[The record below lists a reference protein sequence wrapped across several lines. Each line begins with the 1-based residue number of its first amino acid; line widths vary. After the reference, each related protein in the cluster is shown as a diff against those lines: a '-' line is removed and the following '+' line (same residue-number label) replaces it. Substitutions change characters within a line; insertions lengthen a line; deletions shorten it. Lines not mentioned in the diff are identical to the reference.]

1 MSNSKFSR
9 FSQVSKHRKS
19 RLLSAAAL
27 LSCSL
32 TALAQPAT
40 QPGGTQ
46 TSPTVVPAA
55 VPSVPSAFKLSDR
68 IPVGPQVKVGKL
80 DNGLTYYIQK
90 NGKPEKKLELRLVV
104 KAGSIL
110 EDDDQQ
116 GLAHFTEHM
125 AFNGSTHFKKSELIS
140 YLQSIGIKFGA
151 DLNAYTS
158 FDQTVYILPIPTED
172 RKNIDQGF
180 SVLQDWAQGLTLED
194 SAIDAERAVVLE
206 ELRIGKGADD
216 RMRKVLFPK
225 LFNGSRY
232 ADRLPIGKE
241 HILQTFK
248 HDALRR
254 FYHDWYRPDL
264 MAVVVVG
271 DIEPAEA
278 EKLIRA
284 HFSGLK
290 NPAHERPRPYAQIP
304 LRAATEGLVVTDKE
318 ATSNSLLIRYPI
330 QEVKDVDTFGYYRQS
345 LIEGLYG
352 GMLGQRMQELTLQAN
367 PPFIQGGSG
376 ADKVA
381 RGYKSYTARAV
392 LGKAGVQPAIDAL
405 VQEDERARQFG
416 FGAQELERAKKN
428 LLRSFERAYSERDK
442 SDSAGYVAEYTRN
455 FLEQESI
462 AGIANEYAY
471 VQKMVPGI
479 TLEEVNQAFKQAIP
493 PEQKK
498 LVVYMGSDQPAAGNA
513 GQGLP
518 TKESLVAAVSAAE
531 KVVVQPR
538 QEKTYGDSLM
548 ASPPKAGS
556 VVTETVDK
564 ALGLIRLTLSNGVNV
579 VLKPTDFKNDQVLLS
594 STRFGGQSLFD
605 DADIFNARYASSI
618 VGQMGL
624 STYSPT
630 DLQKVLAGKSVNV
643 GAYLGNL
650 SEGVSASSGSN
661 DIETMLQLVY
671 LSYTGARQDG
681 AIYQSF
687 ISKQQDLAKNA
698 LSRPETLL
706 NDTVLSTVYNDS
718 PRIARVARPSDF
730 DKVHLDRVMQIYRDR
745 FSSARG
751 TTFFLVGSFDPE
763 KVKPLLATYL
773 ASLPAGETVTSYR
786 DLGVRPVAG
795 VVKKDVFKGAEP
807 KSSISLTFNGAAHYS
822 EAEQMKL
829 QALVEVLNIKLVE
842 VLREKMGLIY
852 GGGMQAALS
861 PQPYENYSIS
871 VSFPTGPQNVDK
883 VIAATFAEIEKIK
896 AEGPQAADLAKVKLN
911 WITNYQ
917 KAMRDNGFWLSRLQA
932 SQVLGTD
939 PASILTY
946 EKRVA
951 SIGAEDV
958 KEAARRY
965 FDMQN
970 YVQVVLYPE
979 AAAAK
984 LAKQAP

>member
-1 MSNSKFSR
+1 
-9 FSQVSKHRKS
+9 V
-19 RLLSAAAL
+19 
-27 LSCSL
+27 
-32 TALAQPAT
+32 
-40 QPGGTQ
+40 
-46 TSPTVVPAA
+46 
-55 VPSVPSAFKLSDR
+55 
-68 IPVGPQVKVGKL
+68 
-80 DNGLTYYIQK
+80 
-90 NGKPEKKLELRLVV
+90 
-104 KAGSIL
+104 
-110 EDDDQQ
+110 
-116 GLAHFTEHM
+116 
-125 AFNGSTHFKKSELIS
+125 
-140 YLQSIGIKFGA
+140 KFGA

-158 FDQTVYILPIPTED
+158 FDETVYILPIPTED
-172 RKNIDQGF
+172 RKNIDKGF
-180 SVLQDWAQGLTLED
+180 SVLQDWAQGLAMDGE
-194 SAIDAERAVVLE
+194 AIDAERAVVLE

-216 RMRKVLFPK
+216 RMSKVLYPK

-232 ADRLPIGKE
+232 AERLPIGKE
-241 HILQTFK
+241 HVLQTFK

-254 FYHDWYRPDL
+254 FYRDWYRPDL
-264 MAVVVVG
+264 MAVVAVG

-284 HFSGLK
+284 HFAGLQ
-290 NPAHERPRPYAQIP
+290 NPANERPRPYAKIP

-318 ATSNSLLIRYPI
+318 ATANSLLIRYPI
-330 QEVKDVDTFGYYRQS
+330 QEMKDVDTFGYYRQG

-352 GMLGQRMQELTLQAN
+352 AMLGMRMQELTQQAN

-376 ADKVA
+376 MGRVV
-381 RGYKSYTARAV
+381 RGYKSYNAYAV
-392 LGKAGVQPAIDAL
+392 LGKAGVGPAVNAL

-416 FGAQELERAKKN
+416 FSAPEFERAKKN

-442 SDSAGYVAEYTRN
+442 SDSSGYVAEYIRN
-455 FLEQESI
+455 FLEQESVP
-462 AGIANEYAY
+462 GIANEYAY
-471 VQKMVPGI
+471 VKKMLPGI
-479 TLEEVNQAFKQAIP
+479 SLEEVNQAFRNALP

-498 LVVYMGSDQPAAGNA
+498 LVVYMGSDKPVAGNGNEA
-513 GQGLP
+513 LP
-518 TKESLVAAVSAAE
+518 TTAALVDAVDAAE
-531 KVVVQPR
+531 KVAVQPR
-538 QEKTYGDSLM
+538 EEKAYGSSLM
-548 ASPPKAGS
+548 ETPPKAGS
-556 VVTETVDK
+556 IVAETTDK
-564 ALGLIRLTLSNGVNV
+564 ALGLTRLTLSNGVNV

-624 STYSPT
+624 TNYSPT

-650 SEGVSASSGSN
+650 SEGVGASSGSA

-671 LSYTGARQDG
+671 LSYTGVRQDP

-698 LSRPETLL
+698 LSRPEAVFR
-706 NDTVLSTVYNDS
+706 DTVLATMYNDS

-730 DKVHLDRVMQIYRDR
+730 DKVSLERVMQIYRDR

-751 TTFFLVGSFDPE
+751 TTFFLVGSFDID

-773 ASLPAGETVTSYR
+773 ASLPAGETATSYR
-786 DLGVRPVAG
+786 DLGVRPVTG
-795 VVKKDVFKGAEP
+795 IVKKDVFKGAEP
-807 KSSISLTFNGAAHYS
+807 KSDISITFNGPAHYS

-829 QALVEVLNIKLVE
+829 QAVVEVLNIKLVE

-852 GGGMQAALS
+852 GGGLQASLT
-861 PQPYENYSIS
+861 PQPYENYSIG
-871 VSFPTGPQNVDK
+871 VSFPTGPDNVDK
-883 VIAATFAEIEKIK
+883 VIAATFAEIDKIK

-911 WITNYQ
+911 WVTNYQ
-917 KAMRDNGFWLSRLQA
+917 KAVRENGYWLNRLQA
-932 SQVLGTD
+932 STVLGTD

-951 SIGAEDV
+951 SLSADEV
-958 KEAARRY
+958 KEAAQRY
-965 FDMQN
+965 FDMKN

-984 LAKQAP
+984 LAKQSP